1 MMQFIS
7 CTINAHFVNFV
18 PRARR
23 TAGAYRLLARGIN
36 GRTERGCLQGAVYA
50 RMAAVLK
57 TMVSMLDFRK
67 PLWYTEKNRN
77 CGCAVSGGISWKG

>member
-18 PRARR
+18 PRARQ

-36 GRTERGCLQGAVYA
+36 GRTKRDARVMPARDGVCQDGRRPKNNGLHAGFPETAMVY
-50 RMAAVLK
+50 
-57 TMVSMLDFRK
+57 
-67 PLWYTEKNRN
+67 
-77 CGCAVSGGISWKG
+77 